1 MLLNDY
7 QREASGTAIYPGR
20 MSPHGLMYCA
30 LKMNGEAGELADHIV
45 IAKVQ
50 EGFLP
55 GAIGLRPERLSL
67 IIKEVGDVMWYLAA
81 MADELETDL
90 NFIFGGEP
98 IIFEN
103 NILAID
109 TEALVLNAV
118 VGQIAEQIG
127 KAMRDDGY
135 GMPASYPRGVL
146 RQSDTPVVT
155 YGDAGPVQM
164 HLTVDRR
171 SKILTHMREA
181 MQSLKNICAE
191 MDITIQL
198 AMDINIRKLAA
209 RKAKG
214 TLSGSGDNR

>member
-7 QREASGTAIYPGR
+7 QRQASGTAIYPGR
-20 MSPHGLMYCA
+20 LSPHGMMYCA

-45 IAKVQ
+45 IAKVA
-50 EGFLP
+50 EGFKP
-55 GAIGLRPERLSL
+55 GEIGLRPDRLHL
-67 IIKEVGDVMWYLAA
+67 IVKEVGDVMWYLAA

-90 NFIFGGEP
+90 NFIYGGEP
-98 IIFEN
+98 LVIEN

-118 VGQIAEQIG
+118 VGQIAEQLG

-135 GMPASYPRGVL
+135 GMPPSFKPGAL
-146 RQSDTPVVT
+146 RE
-155 YGDAGPVQM
+155 GDAGNGKPVM
-164 HLTVDRR
+164 TMLTVERR
-171 SKILTHMREA
+171 SKILGLMKDA
-181 MQSLKNICAE
+181 IQSLKCICGE
-191 MDITIQL
+191 LDIQL
-198 AMDINIRKLAA
+198 QHAMDANIRKLAA

>member
-20 MSPHGLMYCA
+20 MSPHGMMYCA

-45 IAKVQ
+45 IAKVS
-50 EGFLP
+50 EGFKP
-55 GAIGLRPERLSL
+55 GSVGLRPDRLSL

-90 NFIFGGEP
+90 KFIFGGEP
-98 IIFEN
+98 IIIEDGV
-103 NILAID
+103 LALD

-118 VGQIAEQIG
+118 VGQIAEQLG

-135 GMPASYPRGVL
+135 GMPDGYVPGAL
-146 RQSDTPVVT
+146 RVGEAGNGKPVT
-155 YGDAGPVQM
+155 R
-164 HLTVDRR
+164 HLTVERR
-171 SKILTHMREA
+171 STILKHMRDA
-181 MQSLKNICAE
+181 MKSLLFICAE
-191 MDITIQL
+191 MDIPLQL
-198 AMDINIRKLAA
+198 ALEINIKKLAA